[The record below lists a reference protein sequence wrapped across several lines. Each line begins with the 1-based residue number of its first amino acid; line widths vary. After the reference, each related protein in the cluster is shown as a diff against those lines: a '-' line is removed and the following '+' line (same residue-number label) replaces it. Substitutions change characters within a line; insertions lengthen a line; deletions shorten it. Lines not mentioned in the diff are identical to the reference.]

1 MKEIKI
7 RNYLFHDKTS
17 GEDFLVESLTEET
30 AYIYAYQYFE
40 TPKLISEV
48 SDFEAEMMG
57 LDTY

>member
-1 MKEIKI
+1 MK
-7 RNYLFHDKTS
+7 NYLFHDDET

-40 TPKLISEV
+40 TPKLINEV